1 MKSVTSLLI
10 AILCI
15 SCDRPDGEG
24 HHRNNTP
31 LPATGPQQSTS
42 EEENGKRKNAL
53 QRQAESFFKAFSIA
67 LSESKAE
74 TAAAM
79 IGQEHRERFLLG
91 YRLWQGT
98 QFLDP
103 IVKRASE
110 DGTLIE
116 VEVSFKHEQ
125 NGGDRET
132 KSLRF
137 ADGKWQ
143 LLDS

>member
-42 EEENGKRKNAL
+42 EEENGKRQNAL
-53 QRQAESFFKAFSIA
+53 QQQAESFFKEFSIA

-91 YRLWQGT
+91 YRFWRGT
-98 QFLDP
+98 RFLDP

>member
-10 AILCI
+10 AILFI
-15 SCDRPDGEG
+15 SCDRPDSEG
-24 HHRNNTP
+24 HHRNNAP

-42 EEENGKRKNAL
+42 EEENGKRQNPL
-53 QRQAESFFKAFSIA
+53 QQQAESFFKEFSIA
-67 LSESKAE
+67 LSEGKAE

-91 YRLWQGT
+91 YRFWRGT
-98 QFLDP
+98 RFLDP
-103 IVKRASE
+103 IVKGASE

-116 VEVSFKHEQ
+116 VEVSLRHEQ
-125 NGGDRET
+125 GGGDRET

>member
-10 AILCI
+10 AILFI
-15 SCDRPDGEG
+15 SCDRPDSEG
-24 HHRNNTP
+24 HHRNNAP

-42 EEENGKRKNAL
+42 EEENAKRQNTL
-53 QRQAESFFKAFSIA
+53 QQQAESFFKEFSIA
-67 LSESKAE
+67 LSEGKAE

-98 QFLDP
+98 HFLNP

-110 DGTLIE
+110 GGTLLE

-125 NGGDRET
+125 KGGDRET